1 MKEKL
6 SAMMDDALED
16 GERERCVRR
25 LEEDE
30 ELRAAWDVYHLIG
43 DTLRGH
49 SAPQVAAQVRAR
61 LAAEPTV
68 LAPRRAE
75 RPVNRLAW
83 YPLAAAATVAA
94 VALVGWLA
102 LPLFDV
108 QRGDAP
114 GIVAQVEPAAANV
127 PATAVPLAQGVA
139 DYLLAH
145 QRFSPASA
153 IGGLAPYVRT
163 VAEETGSR

>member
-6 SAMMDDALED
+6 SAMMDDALAD
-16 GERERCVRR
+16 GERESCVRR
-25 LEEDE
+25 LKEDD

-49 SAPQVAAQVRAR
+49 TAPHVADEVRAR
-61 LAAEPTV
+61 LADEPTV

-75 RPVNRLAW
+75 RPRLAW
-83 YPLAAAATVAA
+83 YPLAAAASVAA

-102 LPLFDV
+102 LPLTDL
-108 QRGDAP
+108 QP
-114 GIVAQVEPAAANV
+114 GTDGQTMARVAEQVPAAV
-127 PATAVPLAQGVA
+127 PAAQGVA

-145 QRFSPASA
+145 QRFSPAIAMS
-153 IGGLAPYVRT
+153 GLAPYVRT
-163 VAEETGSR
+163 VAEESGSR

>member
-6 SAMMDDALED
+6 SAMMDDALAD
-16 GERERCVRR
+16 SERESCVRR
-25 LEEDE
+25 LKDDD

-49 SAPQVAAQVRAR
+49 TAPHVADEVRAR
-61 LAAEPTV
+61 LADEPTV

-75 RPVNRLAW
+75 RPRLAW
-83 YPLAAAATVAA
+83 YPLAAAASVAA

-102 LPLFDV
+102 LPLTDL
-108 QRGDAP
+108 QP
-114 GIVAQVEPAAANV
+114 GREAQTMARAAEQV
-127 PATAVPLAQGVA
+127 PAAVPLAQGVA

-145 QRFSPASA
+145 QRFSPAIAMS
-153 IGGLAPYVRT
+153 GLAPYVRT
-163 VAEETGSR
+163 VAEESGSR